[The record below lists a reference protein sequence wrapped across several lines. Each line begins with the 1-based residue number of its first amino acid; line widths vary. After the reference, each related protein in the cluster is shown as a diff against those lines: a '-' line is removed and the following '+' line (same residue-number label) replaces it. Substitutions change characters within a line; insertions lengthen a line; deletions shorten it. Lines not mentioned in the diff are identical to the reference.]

1 MTVEHFVIKHY
12 QRVTITYGTEVEEYP
27 TEAWSTALIIAPVIN
42 GTNGH
47 FKEPS
52 LSTERGSMRITFI
65 KALCAAFGLGLREA
79 RFLLDAAQQEDAESR
94 LHKVLEPNSVSNE

>member
-27 TEAWSTALIIAPVIN
+27 AEAWSTALILAPVLN
-42 GTNGH
+42 GTDWR

-52 LSTERGSMRITFI
+52 FSIGSGSIRIVFI
-65 KALCAAFGLGLREA
+65 KALRAGFGLSLRKA
-79 RFLLDAAQQEDAESR
+79 KFLLDAAQQKDAERR
-94 LHKVLEPNSVSNE
+94 LNKVLEPN

>member
-1 MTVEHFVIKHY
+1 MTVEHFEVKHLEL
-12 QRVTITYGTEVEEYP
+12 VTISLGTQQEQYP
-27 TEAWSTALIIAPVIN
+27 VEAWSTALIIAPVIN

-79 RFLLDAAQQEDAESR
+79 RFLLDAAQQGDAESR
-94 LHKVLEPNSVSNE
+94 LHKVLEPNSVSDQ